1 MRKSL
6 RYFILALLV
15 TVLATGL
22 TACGKKASP
31 TPPRYMEPPM
41 VRDLMVEDEQD
52 DVITLGW
59 SIYPNREDL
68 NLGYFNIYM
77 ERQALATL
85 CLTCPPNFVR
95 IGESR
100 SLSGSQSNSFAFQVR
115 VEEGYRYVFMVR
127 GVGGEGREG
136 GDSNYAVFQF

>member
-6 RYFILALLV
+6 RYLTLALFVAL
-15 TVLATGL
+15 LAVNF
-22 TACGKKASP
+22 TACGKKAPP

-41 VRDLMVEDEQD
+41 VRDLMVEDEKG

-59 SIYPNREDL
+59 SVDLNRDDL
-68 NLGYFNIYM
+68 NLSYFHVYM

-100 SLSGSQSNSFAFQVR
+100 SLSGAQANEFAFQVR

-127 GVGGEGREG
+127 GLGTQGMEGA
-136 GDSNYAVFQF
+136 DSNYAVFQF